1 MQKKNRVR
9 VVSNRVVSNRKLSFE
24 SSDFLGVTSMQ
35 TTDLGGVLDLLLR
48 GVLPLSPPLSPPL
61 SLRRV
66 RSQEGSAQSV
76 SN

>member
-48 GVLPLSPPLSPPL
+48 GVLPLSPPL
-61 SLRRV
+61 
-66 RSQEGSAQSV
+66 
-76 SN
+76 